1 MTEEIK
7 ILLDILNKVKN
18 YDDKRY
24 FISCG
29 ENDYLLTNDEI
40 KVLLNYI
47 TNLQKEN
54 EELKDTIKKDNHLLG
69 CNFSKKDKYK
79 QERDIY
85 KQRNEKA
92 VEFVKSMEYC
102 GQEDYFYDLKSK
114 DPCGND
120 NTFNDSKYNLLN
132 ILESGDE

>member
-7 ILLDILNKVKN
+7 ILLDILNKVKD

-40 KVLLNYI
+40 KCLLNYI

-54 EELKDTIKKDNHLLG
+54 TELKKL
-69 CNFSKKDKYK
+69 CDKYK
-79 QERDIY
+79 EQLQNIS
-85 KQRNEKA
+85 NEFLK
-92 VEFVKSMEYC
+92 
-102 GQEDYFYDLKSK
+102 YDWENSTKEQIVNQLK
-114 DPCGND
+114 NL
-120 NTFNDSKYNLLN
+120 YNSIFKN
-132 ILESGDE
+132 GGDEE

>member
-7 ILLDILNKVKN
+7 ILLDILNKVKD

-40 KVLLNYI
+40 KCLLNYI

-54 EELKDTIKKDNHLLG
+54 ENLLYEINGYLKEKEELKEKINKLED
-69 CNFSKKDKYK
+69 
-79 QERDIY
+79 Y

-92 VEFVKSMEYC
+92 VEFIKEWWYEKNTRDINRIVSLGDKRI
-102 GQEDYFYDLKSK
+102 DL
-114 DPCGND
+114 
-120 NTFNDSKYNLLN
+120 YN
-132 ILESGDE
+132 ILQGGVEND

>member
-7 ILLDILNKVKN
+7 ELLDILNKVKD

-40 KVLLNYI
+40 KCLLNYI

-54 EELKDTIKKDNHLLG
+54 EELKEL
-69 CNFSKKDKYK
+69 CDKYEEEHSK
-79 QERDIY
+79 AFKLWTMKMEEMPDYEEKIKY
-85 KQRNEKA
+85 KSRNEKA
-92 VEFVKSMEYC
+92 SDFILSKAKEYKPHFAKVE
-102 GQEDYFYDLKSK
+102 L
-114 DPCGND
+114 
-120 NTFNDSKYNLLN
+120 NTADCNELLN
-132 ILESGDE
+132 ILEGGDE